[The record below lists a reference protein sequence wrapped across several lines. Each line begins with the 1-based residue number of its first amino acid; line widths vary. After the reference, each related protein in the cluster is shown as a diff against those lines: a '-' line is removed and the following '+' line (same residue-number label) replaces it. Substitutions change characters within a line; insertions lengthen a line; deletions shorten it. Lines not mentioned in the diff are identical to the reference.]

1 MYQVPAWRQAGEVQ
15 STELEIHW
23 KYDRNRLRCACL
35 PQALAALQPAS
46 QNYWVPSFFILAKT
60 QRRKGIERSF
70 TNLLPAYRRQ

>member
-35 PQALAALQPAS
+35 PQALAALQPAP
-46 QNYWVPSFFILAKT
+46 QNYGAPNPSAAAD
-60 QRRKGIERSF
+60 SY
-70 TNLLPAYRRQ
+70 NLLLLDT